1 MPSTQQ
7 PHETLKNLLTQ
18 RKFDEAEALWL
29 DLAEELSERPDFLLT
44 LVKEFA
50 DAGQL
55 KQSAELAGLL
65 APTLKSAGKHHEW
78 FYSLKLQAA
87 ANPSDKA
94 LRAEIVAAYT
104 KIYEADPRLK
114 AILTIAQLDGT
125 GLLPAAI
132 AKADGLLALKTAGYC
147 LHKSWGLGQVKQ
159 FDTAL
164 NRVVV
169 AFAHNPGHAMQLA
182 YAAESLSPVN
192 PDHIEVRKQADLAGL
207 KQLATTD
214 PVALVRTTLV
224 SHNHAA
230 SPEKLESILAGSVVA
245 TPDWKKWWDN
255 TKKLLKRDSHFEVPA
270 KKTEPVILHSTPV
283 AQQDDF
289 AESFRV
295 APSLKQKT
303 DHARQLL
310 KILDDITDPE
320 LILQE
325 FQDGLL
331 AAVTKLKA
339 SYAADR
345 LEAAF
350 VIEDLRAHQKTPAA
364 STAPLVDEILA
375 GVRDLPALLDELTTV
390 SQKRVIATQTDRLLK
405 DLNRLPVKTLDQM
418 AAQLEPRA
426 EQIGQMVRN
435 KSASPELL
443 VWICKNFNDHPW
455 LQPLQSAG
463 TLKAI
468 LSASESGTAKERRR
482 LRDLLFTNDELIADL
497 LLNADTDTVKEV
509 SRQLLNNPA
518 FEELDRRSL
527 MARVVKAFPFV
538 QEFIVT
544 KSTKEQPIIVSKASY
559 DKRSAELNE
568 IVTKRIPE
576 NSKEIG
582 VARSYGD
589 LRENFEFKAAKDLQ
603 KVLMR
608 RRAELESLLSR
619 SQTTNFADAK
629 ADVAGIGTSVTVTD
643 LATNQPQT
651 YHILG
656 AWDSDPA
663 RGIISYPAA
672 LAQALFNK
680 KPGEV
685 IEAAGDTGKLKL
697 RIDRIEKTPDSIL
710 QAL

>member
-1 MPSTQQ
+1 MPSTPQ

-18 RKFDEAEALWL
+18 RKFDDAEALWL
-29 DLAEELSERPDFLLT
+29 DLTEELSDRPDFLLL

-50 DAGQL
+50 DAGQPR
-55 KQSAELAGLL
+55 QAAELAGLL
-65 APTLKSAGKHHEW
+65 APNLKSAGKHHEW
-78 FYSLKLQAA
+78 LHALKLQAA
-87 ANPSDKA
+87 ASPTDKT

-104 KIYEADPRLK
+104 KIYNSDPRLK
-114 AILTIAQLDGT
+114 AILAVAQLDT
-125 GLLPAAI
+125 TAPLPAAI
-132 AKADGLLALKTAGYC
+132 AKTDGLLALKTGGFC
-147 LHKSWGLGQVKQ
+147 LHKSWGLGKVKQ

-169 AFAHNPGHAMQLA
+169 AFLHNPDHAMQLA
-182 YAAESLSPVN
+182 YAAESLSPVTA
-192 PDHIEVRKQADLAGL
+192 DHIEVRKQTDLAGL

-214 PVALVRTTLV
+214 PVALVRAVLV

-230 SPEKLESILAGSVVA
+230 SPEKIEGILAGSVIA
-245 TPDWKKWWDN
+245 TADWKKWWDN
-255 TKKLLKRDSHFEVPA
+255 AKKTLKRDSHFEVPA
-270 KKTEPVILHSTPV
+270 KKNELLILHSAPV
-283 AQQDDF
+283 AQQEEF
-289 AESFRV
+289 IESFRT

-303 DHARQLL
+303 DLARQLL
-310 KILDDITDPE
+310 KIVDDITDPE

-331 AAVTKLKA
+331 TAVTKLKA
-339 SYAADR
+339 AYAADR

-350 VIEDLRAHQKTPAA
+350 VIDELRAHQKIPAP
-364 STAPLVDEILA
+364 SPAPLVDEILA
-375 GVRDLPALLDELTTV
+375 GVRDLPALLDELTTS

-405 DLNRLPVKTLDQM
+405 DLNRIPVKTLDQM

-426 EQIGQMVRN
+426 EHIGQMVRN

-443 VWICKNFNDHPW
+443 VWICKNFDSQPW
-455 LQPLQSAG
+455 LQPLQGAG

-482 LRDLLFTNDELIADL
+482 LRDLLFSNDELIADL

-619 SQTTNFADAK
+619 AQTTNFADAK
-629 ADVAGIGTSVTVTD
+629 TDVAGIGTSVTVTD
-643 LATNQPQT
+643 LASKQAQT

-656 AWDSDPA
+656 AWDSDPV

-680 KPGEV
+680 KPGDV
-685 IEAAGDTGKLKL
+685 IEAAGDTGTLKL
-697 RIDRIEKTPDSIL
+697 RIDSIVKTPPEIL
-710 QAL
+710 HSL